1 MRPPMRD
8 GGRPKHPLLDPRNRP
23 SQWLLILIAVGVAV
37 AVTLFGGL
45 VLYVAEIWRARPL
58 GM

>member
-1 MRPPMRD
+1 MLD
-8 GGRPKHPLLDPRNRP
+8 DGRPKHPLLDRKNRP
-23 SQWLLILIAVGVAV
+23 SQWLLILMAVGIAV

-45 VLYVAEIWRARPL
+45 VLYIAEIWRARPL

>member
-1 MRPPMRD
+1 MRD